1 LSNLTNPLSC
11 DQSKILTGKQLWPLH
26 AVTDKESLPTL
37 DGIQPRSPVV
47 YVVDSD
53 ASVRHALGS
62 LISSVRLQVKVF
74 GTARKFL
81 RWQRPDAPSCLILDV
96 RLTDLNG
103 LDLQSQ
109 LADAKIYIPIIFV
122 TAHADVS
129 MSVRA
134 MKAGAVDFLT
144 KPYRDQDVLEAIHLG
159 LEWDRVWRTRESEI
173 NHLRRRFG
181 SLTHRERDVVTR
193 VATGA
198 LNKHIADQL
207 GVSENTVKAHRMRVM
222 DKLQARSLPELVKDD
237 RTARCLLRASRY

>member
-1 LSNLTNPLSC
+1 
-11 DQSKILTGKQLWPLH
+11 
-26 AVTDKESLPTL
+26 LPTL

-53 ASVRHALGS
+53 VSVRNTLS
-62 LISSVRLQVKVF
+62 RLISSVHLQVKVF
-74 GTARKFL
+74 GTAREFL

-122 TAHADVS
+122 TAHGDVS

-144 KPYRDQDVLEAIHLG
+144 KPYRDQDVLDAIHLG
-159 LEWDRVWRTRESEI
+159 LEWSRVWRTREAEI
-173 NHLRRRFG
+173 NDLRRRFG
-181 SLTHRERDVVTR
+181 SLTRRERDVVNM
-193 VATGA
+193 VASGA
-198 LNKHIADQL
+198 LNKLIADQL

-222 DKLQARSLPELVKDD
+222 DKLQARSLPELVKMIEQLDAYSALRD
-237 RTARCLLRASRY
+237 TA

>member
-1 LSNLTNPLSC
+1 
-11 DQSKILTGKQLWPLH
+11 
-26 AVTDKESLPTL
+26 LPTL
-37 DGIQPRSPVV
+37 DGLQPRSPVV

-53 ASVRHALGS
+53 ASVRHALGR

-74 GTARKFL
+74 GTGREFL

-122 TAHADVS
+122 TAHGDVS

-144 KPYRDQDVLEAIHLG
+144 KPYRDQDVLDAIHLG
-159 LEWDRVWRTRESEI
+159 LEWDRVWRTREAET
-173 NHLRRRFG
+173 NDLRRRFG
-181 SLTHRERDVVTR
+181 SLTRRERDVVTR
-193 VATGA
+193 VASGA
-198 LNKHIADQL
+198 PNKNIADRL
-207 GVSENTVKAHRMRVM
+207 GVSENTVKAHRRRAT
-222 DKLQARSLPELVKDD
+222 DKMQARSLAELVKMIE
-237 RTARCLLRASRY
+237 RLNAYSPLRDTGYEFPAFAKRA